1 MSLYQQYL
9 KEKENL
15 SGSLYEQYKR
25 EKFLIAHP
33 KIQQYTAEAE
43 QAQKRAKELS
53 SPWGLA
59 KETIKELPSAAK
71 KVGGGLLGAVRAIGR
86 YLVEAVKHPKETA
99 AGAFGEAIF
108 EPTIGIT
115 RLLGKKKLAEAEEEG
130 LKEYYEQFAP
140 TKEAREVGKF
150 LGWMIPFS
158 TAEKAIGKIP
168 AITRLG
174 KFAPAVKEL
183 GAWISTDQLLYNP
196 KTDGSRAKQV
206 LEDLAAFGVLKGIG
220 KLYGL
225 AKGKF
230 AVRVADEIIK
240 PIEKAMKKGEK
251 VSLEEAEKAV
261 NKAKKIVKAGTGK
274 EPKELVNEE
283 ILKPIKPTIKPKV
296 KPAITDELKPYIE
309 QAKTAEDVDDFRD
322 ILISQ
327 GKAEEFANLIKKSKF
342 KDLGEFWNKVRPDK
356 PITPKAPEL
365 PVEAI
370 SKPRGIKAKKPVE
383 AKIEGIPKEEKER
396 MWLLVVEDRYIPTIF
411 KERKKL
417 QEIYLRGL
425 REIRKYFPDAK
436 IGYTK
441 SSVLS
446 PAARKILHLV
456 TGEPEV
462 LIEAQPKIFFKVK
475 NHLFSIG
482 QSGDWPLCRE
492 TSSGAVRIVKTK
504 RYPYL
509 AEIIEIKRRGHHAVS
524 WDYKAK
530 VSSWIRDLEKSDI
543 EKLLKVKEIAN
554 KLGTDAALNIGG
566 IETIPFPTEFLGIYK
581 KLLQSPKGGVR
592 EIKVGEIKKISP
604 PKIKP
609 SEVKSLQVSEIP
621 VVSKRKIPSGISEKA
636 FRWIDFF
643 FFGNKAEREK
653 AFKLLTP
660 EIKKE
665 ISKFK
670 PNKPVRL
677 YKYPGESELPQGF
690 TYWTH
695 DREFAQRLSGPGE
708 FVSKVIKPKDILVD
722 FTETPSNFPGEKGGI
737 WGKGVIVKPSAVKG
751 VKEVKIPKTL
761 QKTIQRQEEGGGGVF
776 KMRTRGA
783 KEIKPKTEAIMPKE
797 LEPLAREARKYKS
810 AEEFV
815 KTYTFYRGQDY
826 EGELGSFFT
835 PDRKFASQFGKKVY
849 KVYISPTD
857 IYKPSVLP
865 KATDIGISKGID
877 EAKRKGFKAFFVD
890 ENKVTG
896 APPGKISLYVFDKSA
911 FKTKS
916 QLKSLYN
923 QAVKGVKEAKPILK
937 ETWQKISTYPK
948 KGDYVRVN
956 WKGKTYEGTITG
968 EKPVRFRTGY
978 VAREITT
985 KEGVKKWMP
994 WTSSAKYEVK
1004 VKETKLPEFPEK
1016 PSKSIE
1022 LNASIVPGAKAISN
1036 FIDRD
1041 VVEPLKGKISFF
1053 SKVKILIKNWLNP
1066 PSDKKIKE
1074 ATQIFLRQMKADVQQ
1089 FKDQLWNAMDKRLK
1103 WWDRVPEEVKLAFMD
1118 KIEKGTIT
1126 AKDFLEFGKDKAKV
1140 LADIAKE
1147 YRERLDKIYNLQKE
1161 YGDKLSYI
1169 ENYFPHIWEKPDDA
1183 RRFISSYIR
1192 KIGKPAFMKKR
1203 YYDFIKD
1210 GMKAGLKLK
1219 TTNPE
1224 ELVIMREIG
1233 GYQYLKMKEFLD
1245 RMKEQGWLKFNKGL
1259 KRPPFGWKAL
1269 DRNALKVYF
1278 PTEKGVV
1285 QAGEWIMPEPAAN
1298 VVNNYLSPSL
1308 WSSPEW
1314 YGKVFR
1320 AFMKSKNAVV
1330 AIKLGLSTFHM
1341 VETTMSD
1348 LATNLSIALKKAGRK
1363 DFGGFLKT
1371 LAKTP
1376 IGPIESMRAGRII
1389 KAWEKGPKTEWERQ
1403 AVDLI
1408 KRAGGRPKMSD
1419 VWRIQA
1425 KKQWTKTI
1433 NEFKAGNPIGGTI
1446 RIIPEILEAIQKPVL
1461 DWYVPRLKVSNFLRV
1476 AEDYISAHPNISER
1490 ELDKYLTKLWDSID
1504 NRFGQLVYDNL
1515 FWPRWVRDLGVASS
1529 LSMGWN
1535 LGTIRE
1541 FGGGA
1546 LDFTKLAAKLATKQ
1560 GKAEITD
1567 RMIYSITYP
1576 LVFGTLG
1583 GLITYISTG
1592 KPPQELLDYYYPKTG
1607 NKNPDGSDERLQM
1620 PTMMKE
1626 FFSSK
1631 SALQKYGAVKG
1642 TAIYFWH
1649 KTNPLISI
1657 GLDILK
1663 NKDFYGVEIRDENA
1677 PAVKQAEQLAEYL
1690 GREALAPISISGYL
1704 RRKRISGKSSITPF
1718 IGFVPAPRYV
1728 TETPIQSKIYTLY
1741 SKRFGGQTK
1750 TREEWE
1756 KTQAKAEI
1764 RTLYLQGKDKEMREK
1779 IREAIKKGYI
1789 KRVSQF
1795 LKNCDL
1801 PSDIRAFKALP
1812 AEDQKGLISKM
1823 SLEEIK
1829 RYAWYVRKELKPKF
1843 SSICKN
1849 SKKFVELYRQGKIK
1863 RPVWKRQRLTKR

>member
-1 MSLYQQYL
+1 
-9 KEKENL
+9 
-15 SGSLYEQYKR
+15 
-25 EKFLIAHP
+25 
-33 KIQQYTAEAE
+33 
-43 QAQKRAKELS
+43 
-53 SPWGLA
+53 
-59 KETIKELPSAAK
+59 
-71 KVGGGLLGAVRAIGR
+71 
-86 YLVEAVKHPKETA
+86 
-99 AGAFGEAIF
+99 
-108 EPTIGIT
+108 
-115 RLLGKKKLAEAEEEG
+115 
-130 LKEYYEQFAP
+130 
-140 TKEAREVGKF
+140 
-150 LGWMIPFS
+150 
-158 TAEKAIGKIP
+158 
-168 AITRLG
+168 
-174 KFAPAVKEL
+174 
-183 GAWISTDQLLYNP
+183 
-196 KTDGSRAKQV
+196 
-206 LEDLAAFGVLKGIG
+206 
-220 KLYGL
+220 
-225 AKGKF
+225 
-230 AVRVADEIIK
+230 
-240 PIEKAMKKGEK
+240 
-251 VSLEEAEKAV
+251 
-261 NKAKKIVKAGTGK
+261 
-274 EPKELVNEE
+274 
-283 ILKPIKPTIKPKV
+283 
-296 KPAITDELKPYIE
+296 
-309 QAKTAEDVDDFRD
+309 
-322 ILISQ
+322 
-327 GKAEEFANLIKKSKF
+327 
-342 KDLGEFWNKVRPDK
+342 
-356 PITPKAPEL
+356 
-365 PVEAI
+365 
-370 SKPRGIKAKKPVE
+370 
-383 AKIEGIPKEEKER
+383 
-396 MWLLVVEDRYIPTIF
+396 
-411 KERKKL
+411 
-417 QEIYLRGL
+417 LRGL

-581 KLLQSPKGGVR
+581 KLLQSPKGGIR

-643 FFGNKAEREK
+643 FFGSKAEREK

-751 VKEVKIPKTL
+751 VKV
-761 QKTIQRQEEGGGGVF
+761 V
-776 KMRTRGA
+776 
-783 KEIKPKTEAIMPKE
+783 
-797 LEPLAREARKYKS
+797 
-810 AEEFV
+810 
-815 KTYTFYRGQDY
+815 
-826 EGELGSFFT
+826 
-835 PDRKFASQFGKKVY
+835 
-849 KVYISPTD
+849 
-857 IYKPSVLP
+857 
-865 KATDIGISKGID
+865 
-877 EAKRKGFKAFFVD
+877 
-890 ENKVTG
+890 
-896 APPGKISLYVFDKSA
+896 
-911 FKTKS
+911 
-916 QLKSLYN
+916 
-923 QAVKGVKEAKPILK
+923 VKGAKEAKPILK

-1490 ELDKYLTKLWDSID
+1490 ELDKYLTKLWDSVD